1 VSSAE
6 EESGERDRG
15 LRTFRL
21 VLEYAGSGFEGWQ
34 LQAGPREARTVQGVL
49 LEAIRSVTGADAAVR
64 GAGRTD
70 AGVHALAQVASV
82 RVATALDAGTLQ
94 RALNARLPADVA
106 VRAAA
111 PAPPG
116 WDALRAAR
124 GKHYRYQIWNGRVRS
139 PLRAARWAHLPEAL
153 SLEAMRRAAGA
164 FVGRHDFAALQA
176 AGSSVKTTV
185 RTLTRLELSGEAGG
199 ELVLDVEGEGFLR
212 HMVRNL
218 AGTLVEIG
226 RGRWGPERAAA
237 LLASRDRGLAGPTA
251 PAHGLTLVAVR
262 DDFDTGPAPRA
273 AGEAPDSI
281 DGSGPVG

>member
-1 VSSAE
+1 M
-6 EESGERDRG
+6 
-15 LRTFRL
+15 
-21 VLEYAGSGFEGWQ
+21 LEYAGSGFEGWQ

-124 GKHYRYQIWNGRVRS
+124 
-139 PLRAARWAHLPEAL
+139 
-153 SLEAMRRAAGA
+153 
-164 FVGRHDFAALQA
+164 
-176 AGSSVKTTV
+176 
-185 RTLTRLELSGEAGG
+185 
-199 ELVLDVEGEGFLR
+199 
-212 HMVRNL
+212 
-218 AGTLVEIG
+218 
-226 RGRWGPERAAA
+226 
-237 LLASRDRGLAGPTA
+237 
-251 PAHGLTLVAVR
+251 
-262 DDFDTGPAPRA
+262 
-273 AGEAPDSI
+273 
-281 DGSGPVG
+281 